1 MLFAPL
7 IVLLQPVYSQARENR
22 ADSRPN
28 IILIMADDMGYECL
42 SCNGSTSYQ
51 TPHLDR
57 LAKNGIR
64 FTHCYSQPLC
74 TPSRVKIMTGR
85 YNFRNYQEFGYLKPT
100 ETTFGHVLQK
110 TGYQT
115 CVVGKW
121 QLNGLTYRL
130 PGFDDASRPLQAGFH
145 EYSLWQLTQPK
156 SKGERFADALIE
168 SNGRPARKHV
178 GEYGPQVFA
187 DFVCDF
193 IERNKDQP
201 FFVYYPMVLTHDPFV
216 PTPDSPEWKTGNRMK
231 KNKRFFA
238 DMVAYTDRIV
248 GQIDE
253 KLESLGLRE
262 NTILMFTGDNGTNV
276 AITSQLADGTT
287 IRGGKGSTLD
297 SGTHVPFVVS
307 WPGTA
312 PQGVV
317 NSDLIG
323 FSDFFATV
331 VEAGGQAKA
340 SKNTDGRSFLPQL
353 KGETGNQR
361 DFVFCHYE
369 PRWGRWKDAKRFARD
384 RTWKLYLDGRMYNV
398 TNDLLEQ
405 HNLKPKDV
413 TAAVARKKLQSVL
426 DSMPPVETRPRIEKY
441 RKPGR
446 DRI

>member
-7 IVLLQPVYSQARENR
+7 VVLLQPVYSQARETR

-28 IILIMADDMGYECL
+28 IILIMADDMVYECL
-42 SCNGSTSYQ
+42 SCNGSASYQ

-130 PGFDDASRPLQAGFH
+130 PGFDDASCPLQAGFH

-156 SKGERFADALIE
+156 SKGERFADALVE

-201 FFVYYPMVLTHDPFV
+201 FFVYYPMVLTHNPFV

-231 KNKRFFA
+231 KDKRFFA

-248 GQIDE
+248 GQIDA

-276 AITSQLADGTT
+276 AITSQLADGTS
-287 IRGGKGSTLD
+287 IKGGKGSTLD

-317 NSDLIG
+317 NTDLIG

-331 VEAGGQAKA
+331 VEAGGQAEA
-340 SKNTDGRSFLPQL
+340 SENTDGRSFLPQL

-398 TNDLLEQ
+398 TDDLLEQ

-413 TAAVARKKLQSVL
+413 TAAVAREKLQSVL
-426 DSMPPVETRPRIEKY
+426 NSMPPVETRPRIEKFK
-441 RKPGR
+441 KPGR